1 MQDLFTFTEHEKK
14 LIADSLERNN
24 IILSPY
30 ATPDNFAIRE
40 YKSSNKRQ
48 IYRTEFG
55 TDIDKILHN
64 ALYNRYTDKTQVFS
78 FFKNDDITRRGSHVQ
93 LVSRIAKTIG
103 CALGLNLELIEAI
116 SLGHDIGHTP
126 FGHKGEAFLDE
137 LYYKKTGMHFNH
149 NVHSV
154 RVFKEITRSNLTLQT
169 YDGILCHC
177 GEKAFEEYRP
187 VHKYN
192 SFTDFN
198 KLVSECYTS
207 NELIKKLRP
216 STLEGCVVRISDM
229 IAYIGKDRQ
238 DAIKI
243 GFKPS
248 AYEDN
253 LLGSSNSEMISRLT
267 TNIIKNSI
275 GRDYIKMDNDVYAE
289 LEKIKNENNE
299 LIYNNSKINEPYY
312 EIIKPMMEKIYYR
325 LNDDIENKN
334 YQSPIFQHHLN
345 HKILGNCYRDEH
357 TRAIRAL
364 SDDIVVDYI
373 ASMTDDYF
381 IDLYKYLFPEDK
393 LYEKVHYV
401 SYFEK

>member
-1 MQDLFTFTEHEKK
+1 MQDLFTFTEQEKK
-14 LIADSLERNN
+14 LITDSLKKNST
-24 IILSPY
+24 ILSPY
-30 ATPDNFAIRE
+30 ATTDDSAIRK
-40 YKSSNKRQ
+40 YPSSSKHE

-64 ALYNRYTDKTQVFS
+64 SLYNRYTDKTQVFS
-78 FFKNDDITRRGSHVQ
+78 FFKNDDITRRGLHVQ

-103 CALGLNLELIEAI
+103 VVLGLNLELIEAI

-137 LYYKKTGMHFNH
+137 LYFENTGMHFNH

-154 RVFKEITRSNLTLQT
+154 RVFKNITNTNLTLQT

-187 VHKYN
+187 IHKYN
-192 SFTDFN
+192 NFTDFE
-198 KLVSECYTS
+198 KLVAECYTS

-229 IAYIGKDRQ
+229 IAYVGKDRQ

-243 GFKPS
+243 GFKTS
-248 AYEDN
+248 TYEDS
-253 LLGSSNSEMISRLT
+253 LLGNKNSEMISKLI

-275 GRDYIKMDNDVYAE
+275 GKDYIKMDKDVYSE

-299 LIYNNSKINEPYY
+299 FIYNNPKINNPYY
-312 EIIKPMMEKIYYR
+312 EIVKPMMEKIYYH
-325 LNDDIENKN
+325 LKDDINYKN
-334 YQSPIFQHHLN
+334 YSSPIFQHHLN
-345 HKILGNCYRDEH
+345 HNILGNCYRNKK
-357 TRAIRAL
+357 TRAIEAL
-364 SDDIVVDYI
+364 PDDIVVDYI

-381 IDLYKYLFPEDK
+381 IDLHKYLFPSDK
-393 LYEKVHYV
+393 LYEKVHYM
-401 SYFEK
+401 SYFE